1 MKIGLFF
8 GTFNPIHV
16 GHLII
21 ANHLAQHPDI
31 DQVWLV
37 VTPHNPHKEK
47 STLLADYLRLDMV
60 RDAIYD
66 SPQLKACD
74 IEFHLAKPNYTISTL
89 THLQEKYPNDEFSL
103 LLGADNLRSFQKW
116 YNWEQILTHHKLYVY
131 PRIAEA
137 ETELNLS
144 NELSQH
150 PNIELVKDV
159 PILGISA
166 SFVRSQLAAGKD
178 CSFLLTE
185 PVAKFIADR
194 RLYQK

>member
-21 ANHLAQHPDI
+21 ANHMAQHPSI

-37 VTPHNPHKEK
+37 LTPHNPHKEK

-66 SPQLKACD
+66 RPQLKVSD
-74 IEFHLAKPNYTISTL
+74 IEFHLSKPNYTISTL
-89 THLQEKYPNDEFSL
+89 THLLEKYPNDEFSL

-116 YNWEQILTHHKLYVY
+116 YNWEQILAHHKLYVY

-137 ETELNLS
+137 ALKLS
-144 NELSQH
+144 DELSKH
-150 PNIELVKDV
+150 PNIELVNDV

-185 PVAKFIADR
+185 PVLKYISER
-194 RLYQK
+194 GLYQK